1 MDGEILMAF
10 NLLTHMKH
18 KIIAVISLIA
28 FAAATSQGAADNL
41 KSHVEIYVTAKD
53 TGQRMAKTDLEF
65 TNSLPVGEN
74 GPPVAE
80 NILTVVSNSLSAV
93 VKQQYIFVD
102 PSKKFQTVIG
112 IGGALTDASAETFY

>member
-28 FAAATSQGAADNL
+28 FASATSQGAADNL

-53 TGQRMAKTDLEF
+53 TGQRLSKTNEVELQD
-65 TNSLPVGEN
+65 N
-74 GPPVAE
+74 PPINE
-80 NILTVVSNSLSAV
+80 
-93 VKQQYIFVD
+93 KQQYIFRRSFKEVSNRHRHRRRFD
-102 PSKKFQTVIG
+102 GCF
-112 IGGALTDASAETFY
+112 GGDVL